1 MEVYVTGGT
10 FLRFLLFP
18 ERLPE
23 MPAAAE
29 LRQSVSPYAA
39 RYAGGMNK
47 KNLVVAILSQTLVTT
62 SSTGERR
69 PAGRVRVFPAGEFRS
84 VDGRPADTGAWRIDA
99 DAAQKLIDAQA
110 AKQTATSI
118 DYEHQTLNTVS
129 NGQPVPAAGWFERL
143 EWVEGDGLYAIDVSW
158 TPAAA
163 KMIADDEYRY
173 ISPVFSYDQKTG
185 EITSLFNI
193 ALTNSPG
200 LELPGHVMA
209 ALSSRLSTQQPEM
222 PMDEEQL
229 KELLNSLRWILNLP
243 ATSTAADIQAELE
256 KIIAHISGGE
266 GTAATRAGILTLL
279 CEQEAKI
286 TVLSAQKPQLPDPAQ
301 FVPIT
306 ALTAVQQ
313 ELAAALTGN
322 ARQEAE
328 GLIQAALSE
337 RRLVPG
343 MEEWAREYASRDLAG
358 FKNYLDSAP
367 SLAALAAMQSR
378 GVPVAGQ
385 PGSPLSGTVDCAD
398 RDLVAMCAQFGTDP
412 KAIAKMMEKQTN
424 G

>member
-1 MEVYVTGGT
+1 MIVCVTSP
-10 FLRFLLFP
+10 FSPFCKIP
-18 ERLPE
+18 
-23 MPAAAE
+23 PAAE
-29 LRQSVSPYAA
+29 PCQSVSPLPR
-39 RYAGGMNK
+39 RYSGGMK
-47 KNLVVAILSQTLVTT
+47 KTAIAILLQNLVAT
-62 SSTGERR
+62 STTGERR
-69 PAGRVRVFPAGEFRS
+69 PADRVRIFPAGKFRAI
-84 VDGRPADTGAWRIDA
+84 DGRPADTDAWRIDA
-99 DAAQKLIDAQA
+99 TIAQKLIDVQA
-110 AKQTATSI
+110 AKQTSTSI
-118 DYEHQTLNTVS
+118 DYEHQTLNAVS
-129 NGQPVPAAGWFERL
+129 NGQPVRAGGWFERL
-143 EWVEGDGLYAIDVSW
+143 EWVEGDGLYAIDVTW

-200 LELPGHVMA
+200 LELPGSVMA
-209 ALSSRLSTQQPEM
+209 ALSTQLSTQQPEM

-229 KELLNSLRWILNLP
+229 NTLLNSLRWTLNLP
-243 ATSTAADIQAELE
+243 ATSTAGDIQAELE
-256 KIIAHISGGE
+256 KIIACISGGQ
-266 GTAATRAGILTLL
+266 GTAATRVGLLALLTA
-279 CEQEAKI
+279 QEEKI
-286 TVLSAQKPQLPDPAQ
+286 TALSAQKPQPDPAQ
-301 FVPIT
+301 FVPIA

-328 GLIQAALSE
+328 GLIQAALSD

-367 SLAALAAMQSR
+367 SLAALADMQSC

-385 PGSPLSGTVDCAD
+385 PGSPLSGTTVDCAD
-398 RDLVAMCAQFGTDP
+398 RDLVAMCMQFGTDP
-412 KAIAKMMEKQTN
+412 KVIAKMMEEQTN